1 MRAIFFLLLLLNL
14 GYFAWTQM
22 DPTHASGEAQ
32 LIDQQLNP
40 KAIQLLTAEKVAALS
55 AERAERAERAA
66 RAERAKA
73 PKLTPCLELGAFNP
87 GDLPRVE
94 QVLGPLALGPKLS
107 QRRVDEV
114 ANFWVYIPP
123 QANRQAA
130 TRKAAELKKLGIEKF
145 FVVQDDSKF
154 RYAISLGVFKSEEAA
169 KAQLGQMR
177 AKGVRSARVGARET
191 RVPKVYFT
199 VRDVSEALAAKLN
212 DLRQGFPG
220 SELKE
225 CRPDEEK
232 KT

>member
-1 MRAIFFLLLLLNL
+1 MRAVFFLLLLLNL
-14 GYFAWTQM
+14 GFFAWTQM
-22 DPTHASGEAQ
+22 GPIHASSEAQ

-40 KAIQLLTAEKVAALS
+40 RAIELLTAERVAALG
-55 AERAERAERAA
+55 AERAERAERIE

-94 QVLGPLALGPKLS
+94 QVLGPLAPGPKLS

-114 ANFWVYIPP
+114 ANFWVYMPP
-123 QANRQAA
+123 QNNRQAA
-130 TRKAAELKKLGIEKF
+130 IRKAAELKKLGIEEF

-154 RYAISLGVFKSEEAA
+154 RFAISLGVFKSEEAA
-169 KAQLGQMR
+169 KAQLDQLR
-177 AKGVRSARVGARET
+177 AKGVRSARIGARET
-191 RVPKVYFT
+191 RVPKVYVM

-212 DLRQGFPG
+212 DLRQGLPG

-225 CRPDEEK
+225 CRPEEEK
-232 KT
+232 KS

>member
-1 MRAIFFLLLLLNL
+1 MRAVFFLLLLLNL
-14 GYFAWTQM
+14 GFFVWTQM
-22 DPTHASGEAQ
+22 GPIYTLGEAQ

-40 KAIQLLTAEKVAALS
+40 KAIQLLTAEQVAALS
-55 AERAERAERAA
+55 AERAERAA

-123 QANRQAA
+123 QVNRQAA
-130 TRKAAELKKLGIEKF
+130 TRKVTELKKLGVEEF
-145 FVVQDDSKF
+145 FMVQDDAKLRF
-154 RYAISLGVFKSEEAA
+154 AISLGVFKSEEAA
-169 KAQLGQMR
+169 KAQLEQLR

-212 DLRQGFPG
+212 DLRQAFPG
-220 SELKE
+220 SDLKE
-225 CRPDEEK
+225 CRPEEEK